1 MAKQLPEVLVV
12 ANTNKLEVIYQ
23 LEKLEPWLRS
33 KAKIEV
39 ASIKDIHHIDWERLS
54 QSVSVCI
61 VIGGDG
67 TILGAGRAMA
77 QKGYDIPILGV
88 NAGKLGFLAEF
99 TSDEMKKYFSD
110 ALNGKLLVADR
121 MILSIRLD
129 APLNDKVIS
138 RMISPAMNDLTIVAG
153 APFRMIELSVS
164 QEALRHDGSFNHI
177 NNFLGD
183 GLIIA
188 TPNGSTAYNMSAGGP
203 IIHPS
208 LQSFIISPIASHSLS
223 IRPLVVSSEQELT
236 ITAEAVNDG
245 TVAIVDGQ
253 VRYIFNKGETLVVKE
268 SPTDVRL
275 VQNPEKNFYGI
286 LNEKLNW
293 GNPQN

>member
-1 MAKQLPEVLVV
+1 MGQLPEVLVI
-12 ANTNKLEVIYQ
+12 ANTNKLNVISQ
-23 LEKLEPWLRS
+23 LEELEPWLKS
-33 KAKIEV
+33 KAIIEV
-39 ASIKDIHHIDWERLS
+39 VSIKDIHGVDWKRLS
-54 QSVSVCI
+54 KSVRVCI

-77 QKGYDIPILGV
+77 DKGYDIPILGV

-99 TSDEMKKYFSD
+99 TSDEMKKYFYD
-110 ALNGKLLVADR
+110 ALYGELLVANR
-121 MILSIRLD
+121 MILSVRLD
-129 APLNDKVIS
+129 VPMNDTFIS
-138 RMISPAMNDLTIVAG
+138 RMLSAAMNDLTIVAG
-153 APFRMIELSVS
+153 APFRMIEMSVS
-164 QEALRHDGSFNHI
+164 QESGRHDGTYNHI

-208 LQSFIISPIASHSLS
+208 LESMIITPIASHSLS
-223 IRPLVVSSEQELT
+223 VRPLVVNATQELK
-236 ITAEAVNDG
+236 ITAEATNDG

-253 VRYIFNKGETLVVKE
+253 VRYIFNKGETIVVKR
-268 SPTDVRL
+268 SSTDVRL
-275 VQNPEKNFYGI
+275 IQNPDKNFYGI